1 MARGFEEALEG
12 QEEVRITFVKKDGRK
27 RTIPIWF
34 TVKGRT
40 VELLPMYGSKTKWYG
55 DVASAGSLQLKVQG
69 EVMTASPRE
78 IRDLKVID
86 EIKGRFGA
94 KYGEDDVKKYYP
106 NQDIALEVA
115 L

>member
-1 MARGFEEALEG
+1 MAKGFEKALEG
-12 QEEVRITFVKKDGRK
+12 QEEVRITFVKKDGKK

-55 DVASAGSLQLKVQG
+55 DVSSAGSLQLNVQ
-69 EVMTASPRE
+69 EEAMTASPRVT
-78 IRDLKVID
+78 RDPRVIN
-86 EIKGRFGA
+86 EIKERFGA

-106 NQDIALEVA
+106 NQDIALEVQ